1 MRYVN
6 NLGTIRIAIL
16 FLILANI
23 IWGASFP
30 IYKWALDDIPS
41 LTFVFL
47 RFYIGALIMLPF
59 VYKDLKIK
67 REDWWDLFLLSFIGI
82 TVSISLLILG
92 LKLSSSINAP
102 IILSAGPI
110 VLIIGSFFYLKE
122 KLKRKVVAGTLVS
135 LIGVLVIVLL
145 PVFKQGLDGSLLG
158 NIFLVGAAIGSV
170 IHALLLKKILT
181 KYKALTIA
189 FWSFLIG
196 SLPLLPFYFIEL
208 NQTHWTADI
217 NMKVIIGILFGSV
230 LATSIAHSLYA
241 YGIKFIKAS
250 EVGIFTYVD
259 PIATIVIA
267 LPLLH
272 EEITPLYLIGS
283 LFVFLGI
290 FVAEGRLHYH
300 PLHKLR
306 SSL

>member
-1 MRYVN
+1 MQ
-6 NLGTIRIAIL
+6 LGKL
-16 FLILANI
+16 QLSILALIIANV

-47 RFYIGALIMLPF
+47 RFYIGALVLLPF
-59 VYKDLKIK
+59 VYKDLKIN

-102 IILSAGPI
+102 IIMSAGPI

-122 KLKRKVVAGTLVS
+122 KLKRKVVLGTFVS
-135 LIGVLVIVLL
+135 LIGVLLIVVL
-145 PVFKQGLDGSLLG
+145 PVFKEGLNGSVLG
-158 NIFLVGAAIGSV
+158 NLFLVGAAIGGV
-170 IHALLLKKILT
+170 IHALLLKKIMP
-181 KYKALTIA
+181 KYKPLPIA
-189 FWSFLIG
+189 FWQFLIG
-196 SLPLLPFYFIEL
+196 SLPLLPFFFIEL
-208 NQTHWTADI
+208 NQTHWTSDI
-217 NMKVIIGILFGSV
+217 NMKIIIGIFFGAV
-230 LATSIAHSLYA
+230 LATAIAHSIYT

-250 EVGIFTYVD
+250 EIGIFTYVD

-267 LPLLH
+267 IPLLH
-272 EEITPLYLIGS
+272 EEITPLYLVGA

-306 SSL
+306 N

>member
-1 MRYVN
+1 MQ
-6 NLGTIRIAIL
+6 LGKVQL
-16 FLILANI
+16 SILALIIANV

-30 IYKWALDDIPS
+30 IYKWALSDIPS
-41 LTFVFL
+41 FTFVFL
-47 RFYIGALIMLPF
+47 RFYLGALIMLPF
-59 VYKDLKIK
+59 VYKDLKVE

-82 TVSISLLILG
+82 TVTISLLILG

-135 LIGVLVIVLL
+135 LMGVLVIVIL
-145 PVFKQGLDGSLLG
+145 PVFKEGLDGSILG

-170 IHALLLKKILT
+170 IHALLLKKILP
-181 KYKALTIA
+181 KYKPLPIA
-189 FWSFLIG
+189 FWQFLIG

-208 NQTHWTADI
+208 NQTHWTQDI
-217 NMKVIIGILFGSV
+217 NLKIIIGILFGSV

-241 YGIKFIKAS
+241 YGIKSIKAS

-259 PIATIVIA
+259 PVATIVIA
-267 LPLLH
+267 VPLLH
-272 EEITPLYLIGS
+272 EVITPPYLVGA

-300 PLHKLR
+300 PFHRLR
-306 SSL
+306 A

>member
-1 MRYVN
+1 MRYLN
-6 NLGTIRIAIL
+6 SLGKIRIAIL

-41 LTFVFL
+41 FTFVFL
-47 RFYIGALIMLPF
+47 RFYIGALILLPF
-59 VYKDLKIK
+59 VYKNLKVARQDWKDLI
-67 REDWWDLFLLSFIGI
+67 LLSFVGI
-82 TVSISLLILG
+82 TVTISLLILG

-110 VLIIGSFFYLKE
+110 FLIIGSFFYLKE
-122 KLKRKVVAGTLVS
+122 RLKRKVVAGTIVS
-135 LIGVLVIVLL
+135 LLGVLVIVLL
-145 PVFKQGLDGSLLG
+145 PVFKQGLDGSIVG
-158 NIFLVGAAIGSV
+158 NVLLVGAAIGSV
-170 IHALLLKKILT
+170 IHALLLKKILP
-181 KYKALTIA
+181 KYKTLTIA

-208 NQTHWTADI
+208 NQTHWTQDI
-217 NMKVIIGILFGSV
+217 NLKVVIGVFFGAV
-230 LATSIAHSLYA
+230 LATAVAHSLFA

-259 PIATIVIA
+259 PIATIIIA
-267 LPLLH
+267 IPLLG
-272 EEITPLYLIGS
+272 EKVTLPYLLGS

-290 FVAEGRLHYH
+290 FVAEGRIHYH

-306 SSL
+306 DKL